1 MSDYKRNTVNVLMVG
16 DTHGIHN
23 DARYAVE
30 SAEAREVDL
39 IIQLGDF
46 AFDFKDA
53 FLDIWAGAPCPVY
66 FIRGNHDSTDAIKAH
81 GPLSGDGLVDIYDNV
96 SYIQDGAILD
106 IGKSRVAGLGG
117 AVSIDKDKRREWVS
131 WWADE
136 PTSTESVVRLLDGHY
151 QHADV
156 LLAHDSPE
164 GVKAVREHLKGWP
177 VFPATEVNRQL
188 VRMAF
193 DHLRPSR
200 VFHGHYHY
208 AYSEHFKGAM
218 VHGLHYRGASAVM
231 EVTL

>member
-1 MSDYKRNTVNVLMVG
+1 MTDYKRNTVDVLLVG
-16 DTHGIHN
+16 DTHGIFD

-30 SAEAREVDL
+30 AAEAREVDL

-53 FLDIWAGAPCPVY
+53 FLDVWSGAHCPVY
-66 FIRGNHDSTDAIKAH
+66 FIRGNHDDTQAIMAH
-81 GPLSGDGLVDIYDNV
+81 GPLAGPGLVEIHENV
-96 SYIQDGAILD
+96 HYIQDGALLD

-117 AVSIDKDKRREWVS
+117 AVSIDRDRRKEWVS

-136 PTSTESVVRLLDGHY
+136 PTSTQSVVRLLTGQY

-156 LLAHDSPE
+156 LLAHDSPQ
-164 GVKAVREHLKGWP
+164 GVRAITEHLKGWP
-177 VFPATEVNRQL
+177 IYPETEVNRQL
-188 VRMAF
+188 IRMAF

-200 VFHGHYHY
+200 VFHGHYHH

-218 VHGLHYRGASAVM
+218 VHGLGFRGPDALM
-231 EVTL
+231 EVVL